1 MIAAKLSDWR
11 QHFSGPVWTQAF
23 EFLETLATDSADNDG
38 LVSIDGDTLLYRV
51 MSYPTRG
58 PEGTTVEAH
67 EKYIDIQMSLDGSE
81 AIDWFSRDGL
91 TLNKAYDSEN
101 DYLLFDRPDHVTG
114 TVNNRPGYFSVFY
127 PDDGHTAQQLVGGA
141 SENVRKVVIKVL
153 LDAVQPQATI
163 S

>member
-1 MIAAKLSDWR
+1 MIAAKLADWR

-23 EFLETLATDSADNDG
+23 EFLEQLPKDSADNDG

-67 EKYIDIQMSLDGSE
+67 EKYIDIQMSLEGAE

-91 TLNKAYDSEN
+91 TLNKAYDAEN
-101 DYLLFDRPDHVTG
+101 DYLLFDRPNHVTG
-114 TVNNRPGYFSVFY
+114 TVFNRPGYFSVFY
-127 PDDGHTAQQLVGGA
+127 PDDGHTAQQLVGDTPTP
-141 SENVRKVVIKVL
+141 VRKVVIKVL
-153 LDAVQPQATI
+153 LDAVSA
-163 S
+163 